1 MKNICVFCG
10 SSQGKN
16 PLYRETALRLGQY
29 LAENTVNLVYGGGN
43 VGLMGIL
50 AGSVMENG
58 GKVTGIIP
66 ELLHAVVPHRHITE
80 QIVVSDMH
88 QRKSLMYKMSDGFI
102 CMPGGIGSL
111 DELLETFTWLQLGY
125 HNKPVCVLNTNGYY
139 SGLLAQLEFMVGEG
153 FLSRHS
159 LDLLIVTERVEG
171 ILELLASY
179 TATHKKNNSVQKKF
193 MDTEG

>member
-16 PLYRETALRLGQY
+16 SLYRETAIQLGQY
-29 LAENTVNLVYGGGN
+29 LAKNSVNLVYGGGD

-50 AGSVMENG
+50 AGSVMDCG

-66 ELLHAVVPHRHITE
+66 ERLHTAVPQRHITE
-80 QIVVSDMH
+80 LIVVDDMH
-88 QRKSLMYKMSDGFI
+88 QRKSMMYKISDGFI

-111 DELLETFTWLQLGY
+111 DELLESFTWLQLGY

-139 SGLLAQLEFMVGEG
+139 NGLLNQLDFMVNEG
-153 FLSRHS
+153 FLSRS
-159 LDLLIVTERVEG
+159 NLELLLVTESIDG
-171 ILELLASY
+171 ILEILASY
-179 TATHKKNNSVQKKF
+179 AATHKKNNSVQQKF
-193 MDTEG
+193 MDTGC